1 MWRKLDRKLLA
12 GVLRLLI
19 LGVLATPVAGVAEPL
34 KTSDA
39 ARNFTAVL
47 QVLQGDVRRLEGAD
61 LPAVQRPA
69 VEARV
74 KSFLNVLPLMARK
87 YLSADAGLE
96 QATVLRL
103 RKLAADYRQG
113 RSEAFGRALDGL
125 LADFPLDTRWLT
137 RAPASGSQIRWAGS
151 VYANQCISCHG
162 YQAPKDRMPAP
173 DLFAWA
179 HEMKL
184 KEFAARL
191 IVGVRGTPKIGLRN
205 PLTKDQMAALV
216 AYFDS
221 RASSTQ

>member
-1 MWRKLDRKLLA
+1 MWSKLDRKLLT

-34 KTSDA
+34 KTGDA

-74 KSFLNVLPLMARK
+74 KSFLNVLPLMARE

-103 RKLAADYRQG
+103 RKLAVDYRQG
-113 RSEAFGRALDGL
+113 RSEAFGRTLEGL
-125 LADFPLDTRWLT
+125 
-137 RAPASGSQIRWAGS
+137 PATGSQIRWAGS
-151 VYANQCISCHG
+151 LYANQCISCHG

-205 PLTKDQMAALV
+205 PLSKDQMAALV

-221 RASSTQ
+221 RNSSTQ